1 MRLSPLPRIGG
12 VVFAIVLCP
21 QIAIAQAQGAE
32 AYDVRDLYN
41 TCATAPESPEYTTAS
56 YACLAFIGGAVQ
68 YHDAV
73 SDRKHLKRLIC
84 YPQGATV
91 TDGRDAFVAWGKKNL
106 DNDERMGEI
115 AVIGLVRALAE
126 KYPCK

>member
-1 MRLSPLPRIGG
+1 MKSSSLLKVGG
-12 VVFAIVLCP
+12 VVLATLLS
-21 QIAIAQAQGAE
+21 QYAIAVE
-32 AYDVRDLYN
+32 DEDVNLYDVQDLYN
-41 TCATAPESPEYTTAS
+41 TCAVKPEAPDYVVTTF
-56 YACLAFIGGAVQ
+56 ACRGFIGGAVQ

-84 YPQGATV
+84 YPKTATV
-91 TDGRDAFVAWGKKNL
+91 EDGRDAFVAWGEKNL
-106 DNDERMGEI
+106 NNKERMGEA